1 MSAPGTDG
9 ILPAGRRSAPGA
21 DFTEDPLDRR
31 HRRPREDDRQ
41 HVPSRS
47 EQRNKFGHPEGTLV
61 MIDMTSH
68 ATVRADHPA
77 GLHVL
82 HERNGDKKVTAGGP
96 LQLRQGARK
105 LTVRDVFDRV
115 VRHDKVERAVTAWER
130 RDLSDQFFPP
140 DMLQGRFTD
149 IEDVHL
155 VPVGTQPPDI
165 LSSVDRDG
173 IEDRRGETVAGIV
186 SSAGMIIH
194 VSLSAYAGAK
204 GVRAPRRGGVFVRPS

>member
-1 MSAPGTDG
+1 
-9 ILPAGRRSAPGA
+9 
-21 DFTEDPLDRR
+21 
-31 HRRPREDDRQ
+31 
-41 HVPSRS
+41 
-47 EQRNKFGHPEGTLV
+47 

-149 IEDVHL
+149 IEADNAEISRERICDVPVSATDIKDASRVRRQNSKDVPQDVHL

-204 GVRAPRRGGVFVRPS
+204 GGRAPRRGGVFVRPS